1 MIIEVLARICRGELA
16 EYCCG
21 YAFANIRI
29 VFDEYS
35 ALYQQKKPRRSLG
48 FFEKNSF
55 LDYLV
60 TITRSVLLVPL
71 ADTVTK

>member
-1 MIIEVLARICRGELA
+1 MPYASLNARRKLKDARICRGELA

-35 ALYQQKKPRRSLG
+35 ALYQQKSPGVAWAFYK
-48 FFEKNSF
+48 K
-55 LDYLV
+55 
-60 TITRSVLLVPL
+60 I
-71 ADTVTK
+71 